1 MGSPAQLDRETVAH
15 RQHTHT
21 LRVLFAEQCHR
32 SLLAR
37 RLYCHL
43 LSDDFRVTQDF
54 LINTLLNLT
63 KFFIGDRFKVGKIKP
78 KLLIVNERAPLIDVR
93 AKYFPQRCVKQ
104 MRRRVMPRSRGGGDS
119 WDNVTTA
126 CMRCN
131 VRKGNR
137 TPQEAAMP
145 LRKMP
150 RRPLSS
156 LSFDAVRQINSG
168 RHSEWAKYVIGA

>member
-1 MGSPAQLDRETVAH
+1 MRNVLVLNASYEPLSIVSFRRATCLVLDDKAEIIEHDGGVLRSPSLTVPVPSVV
-15 RQHTHT
+15 R
-21 LRVLFAEQCHR
+21 LRYMVR
-32 SLLAR
+32 VAR
-37 RLYCHL
+37 RRQAVLSRRAVFARDDHTCQYCGAKEN
-43 LSDDFRVTQDF
+43 LS
-54 LINTLLNLT
+54 
-63 KFFIGDRFKVGKIKP
+63 
-78 KLLIVNERAPLIDVR
+78 IDH
-93 AKYFPQRCVKQ
+93 
-104 MRRRVMPRSRGGGDS
+104 VMPRSRGGGDS

-168 RHSEWAKYVIGA
+168 GHSEWAKYVIGA